1 MAPPG
6 RPNMT
11 STCCISRLLISACA
25 PVSSIGCSLVS
36 DGRWGGGT
44 VGAAG
49 FAPGGHRRADMKTTY
64 HLGGR
69 KAHTA
74 KRRRVRYEMSTR
86 VLRVRG
92 VRRMVWTFL
101 HGPGHSSSD
110 RHPGVRTRPVQS
122 AHLIGD
128 DRAHLLR
135 RLHPAPGAYHRGMT
149 RLLDRPPPV
158 TPR

>member
-49 FAPGGHRRADMKTTY
+49 FAPGGHRRADMSTTS

-86 VLRVRG
+86 MLAWIGSVVIASP
-92 VRRMVWTFL
+92 VC
-101 HGPGHSSSD
+101 HAH
-110 RHPGVRTRPVQS
+110 HPEDKQW
-122 AHLIGD
+122 
-128 DRAHLLR
+128 
-135 RLHPAPGAYHRGMT
+135 
-149 RLLDRPPPV
+149 
-158 TPR
+158 